1 MTTKTS
7 VDVRLSPQE
16 KIVWQMRAER
26 AGLSLSEYVRQLVQ
40 DDSSPSAPVEID
52 LGSEELQSLRAWLD
66 LADSDGE
73 IDEDLLAAWKA
84 FAAESGITFAELLTR
99 VVVDVNAARLTPRR

>member
-1 MTTKTS
+1 MTKPPKTS

-16 KIVWQMRAER
+16 KLVWQMRAER

-40 DDSSPSAPVEID
+40 DGIAPSALAEID
-52 LGSEELQSLRAWLD
+52 FEAEELQSLSAWFD

-73 IDEDLLAAWKA
+73 IDEELLEDWKA
-84 FAAESGITFAELLTR
+84 FAVRSGITFAELLTR
-99 VVVDVNAARLTPRR
+99 VAVDANSRYLA